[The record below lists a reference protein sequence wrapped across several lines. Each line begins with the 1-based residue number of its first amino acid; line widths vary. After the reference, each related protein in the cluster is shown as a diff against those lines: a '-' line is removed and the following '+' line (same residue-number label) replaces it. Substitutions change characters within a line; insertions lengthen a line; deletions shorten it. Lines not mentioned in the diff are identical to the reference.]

1 MDKEKRI
8 VGGYE
13 VKQAFRFGG
22 KEILLGENLN
32 EPNGNYYMCCFA
44 ERNAFYE
51 RYIDAIACDDYT
63 KIAELYALRIT
74 EQVEKMKEKIK
85 SFNIDTSLIT
95 PEMCDSIDGRD
106 LENEVI
112 VLKPTSLKAEYRH
125 SPYQILY
132 CKGGNGA
139 RHDGRGQ
146 SVFADEVYS
155 RENMRYDRCDI
166 MGILKKECYPE
177 WVQPKVEFIR
187 EFKGHENVFRYGD
200 YHFIGFGYLPKNKKE
215 VDKHIR
221 KNTLGISSYKDAT
234 TPYKYDDFYD
244 AAGNMKF
251 DVFKCYETGKN
262 YVPGQNELFEYDGDV
277 REKKFE
283 KNKEMER

>member
-13 VKQAFRFGG
+13 IKQAFRYGD
-22 KEILLGENLN
+22 KEVLLGENLK
-32 EPNGNYYMCCFA
+32 EPNGNFYMCCFA
-44 ERNAFYE
+44 ERNDFYE
-51 RYIDAIACDDYT
+51 RYIDAVACDDYAKMT
-63 KIAELYALRIT
+63 ELYTLRIQLQI
-74 EQVEKMKEKIK
+74 EHLREKTKQ
-85 SFNIDTSLIT
+85 FDFDTSLIT
-95 PEMCDSIDGRD
+95 SEMCDSIDSRD

-112 VLKPTSLKAEYRH
+112 ILKPTSLRAEYRH
-125 SPYQILY
+125 SPFQILY

-146 SVFADEVYS
+146 AVFADEIYS
-155 RENMRYDRCDI
+155 RENMRYDRYDV

-177 WVQPKVEFIR
+177 WVKQRMEHIKEFNR
-187 EFKGHENVFRYGD
+187 NENVFKYGN
-200 YHFIGFGYLPKNKKE
+200 YHFLGIGYLPKDKKE
-215 VDKHIR
+215 VTRHIC
-221 KNTLGISSYKDAT
+221 KNDIGISTYKDAT

-244 AAGNMKF
+244 AAGNLKF

-262 YVPGQNELFEYDGDV
+262 YVPGTNELFLYDGDV

-283 KNKEMER
+283 KSKEMER